1 MMSLRGKFSVAYRDC
16 IYNEA
21 SVHFAML
28 ICYVGAG
35 SDIRCPKSY
44 TLHLLRRDK
53 FPTECHLHNNHNI
66 CVCGVLSNGLGVDEC
81 HPSGHINKSEA
92 IAKRFKDDSKFT
104 YDFSIRNQEYNASVI
119 PVSNISS
126 SFDTCRMNF
135 WAAWVG
141 CECS

>member
-1 MMSLRGKFSVAYRDC
+1 MKLLFTLLCSFATSALGQISDVPNPT
-16 IYNEA
+16 IYT
-21 SVHFAML
+21 
-28 ICYVGAG
+28 CYEEINSQPNVTYITTITSAFCGA
-35 SDIRCPKSY
+35 
-44 TLHLLRRDK
+44 
-53 FPTECHLHNNHNI
+53 
-66 CVCGVLSNGLGVDEC
+66 LSNGLGVDEC
-81 HPSGHINKSEA
+81 HLSGHINKSEA

-126 SFDTCRMNF
+126 SFDTCRKNF